1 MGEERVEIAERD
13 RSDTRRG
20 FGVLLFFREEQ
31 KEKER
36 EKNNRRRRKERKKE
50 RGSAEETRSCRGIP
64 FGRYRET
71 VEGKRKG
78 PEEVT
83 RRR

>member
-1 MGEERVEIAERD
+1 MEIAERD

-36 EKNNRRRRKERKKE
+36 ERRIID
-50 RGSAEETRSCRGIP
+50 G
-64 FGRYRET
+64 
-71 VEGKRKG
+71 EGKREKR
-78 PEEVT
+78 E
-83 RRR
+83 R